1 MLVLNGF
8 DMCRRIADMLNVE
21 NRVWMGDLKG
31 NVERFL
37 ELQVF
42 PRDNIY
48 IYTPSGNLAK
58 LWKMDHL

>member
-48 IYTPSGNLAK
+48 IYT
-58 LWKMDHL
+58 LW